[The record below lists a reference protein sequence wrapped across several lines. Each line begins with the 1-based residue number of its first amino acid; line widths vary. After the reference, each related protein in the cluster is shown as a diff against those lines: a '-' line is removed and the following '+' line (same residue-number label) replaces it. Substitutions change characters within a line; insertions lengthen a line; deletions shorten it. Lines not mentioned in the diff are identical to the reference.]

1 MLRRSAKPGRLT
13 WRGDDQVSGLPDF
26 SAAGMAGEFEKL
38 LGFQQQLAALDPTGW
53 PVPQQV
59 DYQLV
64 RAEMNGV
71 EFRHRVL
78 KPWAIDP
85 GFYNDVINRLGIAA
99 KKGQIELEL
108 PLSTPPRAQPHVLHR
123 ASPCCAASDS
133 LPP

>member
-1 MLRRSAKPGRLT
+1 MLASVAFLASESASLAESMARLV
-13 WRGDDQVSGLPDF
+13 GASPQ
-26 SAAGMAGEFEKL
+26 L
-38 LGFQQQLAALDPTGW
+38 LGEAARRAGGKQQLAALDPTGW
-53 PVPQQV
+53 AVPQQV

-78 KPWAIDP
+78 RPWAIDP

-108 PLSTPPRAQPHVLHR
+108 PLCAPPRAQPRVLPR
-123 ASPCCAASDS
+123 ASPCCAASGS